1 MRFEYEQYRAANK
14 LLPRVGERVMTP
26 DGPAKVI
33 VGHPLKETV
42 SVIPERKSPDE
53 WVHTAERTSSEY
65 RATPKNDATSASCH
79 RERAVSDL
87 FPR

>member
-1 MRFEYEQYRAANK
+1 
-14 LLPRVGERVMTP
+14 MTS

-53 WVHTAERTSSEY
+53 WVHTIELPIADIERIPRDTQ
-65 RATPKNDATSASCH
+65 
-79 RERAVSDL
+79 ER
-87 FPR
+87 RN